1 MNSRLISL
9 LIPAIL
15 MTACGK
21 APDMPRN
28 VSASVELLDGK
39 DEVRFHLL
47 PLKAEVSSKNILW
60 SGNPWE
66 KNRGGINLRWN
77 TPTPEGF
84 YYESPGKEE
93 LLFMT
98 PEQIASLSPSEKF
111 DLLTG
116 RYEYPLKE
124 EVSTFIDPRASDS
137 EKLDIGWVQAT
148 VHHVEP
154 APKTLIN
161 PDGLAITFGS
171 SDIKALLSY
180 HYQYYHELEH
190 LGQLGRQC
198 PQGSSWFNWNKDCKN
213 DLNAGSFHVVL
224 ANRVNRHETFM
235 VDIERFKEVKNRP
248 VLGYVS
254 RVEEESQNVSNTP
267 LGTAKVLTV
276 RTKVSYM
283 DYAVAPSM
291 EVTKNTPYQR
301 IIVRDYKYK
310 LFVGPSSQIVGG
322 EWISEDR
329 PDFLWTPV
337 KTKAFRGLLEGLEK
351 LLND

>member
-1 MNSRLISL
+1 MNAKL
-9 LIPAIL
+9 LSIFFLAIFVN
-15 MTACGK
+15 ACGK
-21 APDMPRN
+21 APDMPRYE
-28 VSASVELLDGK
+28 SASVELLDGK
-39 DEVRFHLL
+39 DEVRFNLL
-47 PLKAEVSSKNILW
+47 PLKADVKLVNNLW

-84 YYESPGKEE
+84 YYESPSKEE

-98 PEQIASLSPSEKF
+98 PELIAELSPSEKY
-111 DLLTG
+111 DLLMG

-124 EVSTFIDPRASDS
+124 EVTTFIDPRASNA
-137 EKLDIGWVQAT
+137 ETLEMGWVQAA
-148 VHHVEP
+148 VHHIEP

-161 PDGLAITFGS
+161 ADGISIPFGS

-180 HYQYYHELEH
+180 HYQYFHELEH
-190 LGQLGRQC
+190 QGQLGRQC
-198 PQGSSWFNWNKDCKN
+198 PQGSGWFNWNKDCKN

-224 ANRVNRHETFM
+224 ANRINRHETFM
-235 VDIERFKEVKNRP
+235 VDIERYKEVKNRP
-248 VLGYVS
+248 VMGFVS
-254 RVEEESQNVSNTP
+254 RVEEESQDVSNTP

-276 RTKVSYM
+276 RTKVSYL
-283 DYAVAPSM
+283 DFAVAPSV

-322 EWISEDR
+322 EWLSEDR

-337 KTKAFRGLLEGLEK
+337 KSKAFRGLVEGLEK